1 MSCTARSTAN
11 PPAPAVADTS
21 LVSHRKSRCRIKS
34 AGVRVELRSLAGPAT
49 VTAETLRPVEAVT
62 IGE

>member
-1 MSCTARSTAN
+1 M
-11 PPAPAVADTS
+11 
-21 LVSHRKSRCRIKS
+21 SHRKSRCRIKS